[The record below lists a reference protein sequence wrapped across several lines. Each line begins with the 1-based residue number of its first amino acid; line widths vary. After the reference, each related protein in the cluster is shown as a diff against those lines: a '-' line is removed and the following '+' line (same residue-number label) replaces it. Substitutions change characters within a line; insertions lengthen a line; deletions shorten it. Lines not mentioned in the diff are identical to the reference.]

1 MQNTTQDAPE
11 QREGNRDAQRSLS
24 RNEARLISKL
34 EFEHRQLVTTKDAR
48 GILESSYQYS
58 SFVLHSLVRKGWL
71 ARLRPGLYELIPA
84 SSGGFWTRDWYA
96 SLQAFRTPYY
106 LSFLAAAYFH
116 GFAPQRPRLAQV
128 ATSEKV
134 RAQYATKEAGVESVA
149 VGSSRFFGFQ
159 QVERNG
165 LVVNVAEPAKAIVD
179 CLYSPE
185 KSGGILEVARIVARG
200 ARQTS
205 SSKLVDYAIR
215 MDNRA
220 LVQRL
225 GYLADTLDVKL
236 AKSARDQL
244 LKYASQDGGHSFLG
258 STKVFGTKVNY
269 CRTWRI
275 TDNVGRERLLG
286 ELEF

>member
-1 MQNTTQDAPE
+1 MQNTTHNPQEQPE
-11 QREGNRDAQRSLS
+11 QNGEAQRSLS

-34 EFEHRQLVTTKDAR
+34 EFEHVRLVRIKDVQQVLA
-48 GILESSYQYS
+48 SSYQYS
-58 SFVLHSLVRKGWL
+58 SFLLHSLVRKGWL

-116 GFAPQRPRLAQV
+116 GFSPQRPRLAQV
-128 ATSEKV
+128 ATSDKV
-134 RAQYATKEAGVESVA
+134 RARYAAEEAGVESVT
-149 VGSSRFFGFQ
+149 VGPSRFFGFQ

-165 LVVNVAEPAKAIVD
+165 LVVNVAEPAKVIVD

-236 AKSARDQL
+236 AKRARDQL
-244 LKYASQDGGHSFLG
+244 LKYASQDGEHSFLG
-258 STKVFGTKVNY
+258 STKVFGTKGNY
-269 CRTWRI
+269 SRTWRI

>member
-1 MQNTTQDAPE
+1 
-11 QREGNRDAQRSLS
+11 
-24 RNEARLISKL
+24 
-34 EFEHRQLVTTKDAR
+34 
-48 GILESSYQYS
+48 
-58 SFVLHSLVRKGWL
+58 
-71 ARLRPGLYELIPA
+71 
-84 SSGGFWTRDWYA
+84 
-96 SLQAFRTPYY
+96 
-106 LSFLAAAYFH
+106 
-116 GFAPQRPRLAQV
+116 LAQV

-159 QVERNG
+159 EVERNG
-165 LVVNVAEPAKAIVD
+165 LVVSVAETAKVIVD

-205 SSKLVDYAIR
+205 SSKLVDYAIQ

-236 AKSARDQL
+236 AKRARDQL
-244 LKYASQDGGHSFLG
+244 LKYASQDGEHSFLG
-258 STKVFGTKVNY
+258 STKVFGTKGNY
-269 CRTWRI
+269 SRTWRI
-275 TDNVGRERLLG
+275 TDNVGRKRLLG